1 MTAVHRNVHTHT
13 GTLTHTCIH
22 MYIYMYLFV
31 HTSEHSGTR
40 QYNCSSNSSLRPT
53 AISYAHAHLSYIC
66 LLLPSPPIL
75 LNLLAS
81 FRLHFSCIVSI
92 LQCVTRFCCA
102 WCLCCCC
109 ICLSLCRCLGTLRLP
124 PGAQNLGHSTICWPN
139 RTIALVSHSSCF
151 HLPLC
156 LSLYSSFSLCAFKP
170 HTHMCSCVLSLF
182 SLAQAVAF
190 ISRFPTLF
198 LINAGRCDCACV
210 CVRSLYAWFTV

>member
-13 GTLTHTCIH
+13 QRHTLTHAYIH

-66 LLLPSPPIL
+66 LLLPPPLL

-81 FRLHFSCIVSI
+81 FRMHFSCIVSI
-92 LQCVTRFCCA
+92 LQCVTRCCCCCA

-109 ICLSLCRCLGTLRLP
+109 LCLCLCRCLGTLRLP
-124 PGAQNLGHSTICWPN
+124 PAG
-139 RTIALVSHSSCF
+139 RTKF
-151 HLPLC
+151 G
-156 LSLYSSFSLCAFKP
+156 SLYNLLTEP
-170 HTHMCSCVLSLF
+170 NN
-182 SLAQAVAF
+182 
-190 ISRFPTLF
+190 RFG
-198 LINAGRCDCACV
+198 IA
-210 CVRSLYAWFTV
+210 